1 MLWREKF
8 TSFCSVIQHQ
18 VFLEFLLCDKTQSF
32 NLPDPIFTSFQH
44 FFKPILGL
52 ILSHTSFIC
61 SFKNLMSSAPHVNLL
76 TSFFFLLL
84 FLALLFPL
92 QLTSH
97 SNFCLS
103 VNSSTTTVYSPRL
116 ETSVTFSLLT
126 LYTHFITKS
135 YQIFSHEL

>member
-1 MLWREKF
+1 
-8 TSFCSVIQHQ
+8 
-18 VFLEFLLCDKTQSF
+18 
-32 NLPDPIFTSFQH
+32 
-44 FFKPILGL
+44 
-52 ILSHTSFIC
+52 
-61 SFKNLMSSAPHVNLL
+61 MSSAPHVNLL
-76 TSFFFLLL
+76 TSFFFFLLL
-84 FLALLFPL
+84 FLTLLFPL